1 MAQYVF
7 DSIFKTVRRTYQI
20 MMKRLIA
27 LLLCLIM
34 CVSVFA
40 GCTTEGEDE
49 DDDKGA
55 YITMYLTSEIYNF
68 DPALA
73 YNNEDAESIV
83 SLLFTRLFSLDSK
96 GKLQYEL
103 AKSYTTAENEKTN
116 EYTLTITLRETW
128 WSDKTRVTADDV
140 VFAWKRLLDP
150 ENSFAAAALLYDI
163 KNARAVKEGDV
174 SIDDLGVYAL
184 NDTTLEIV
192 FERPID
198 YDTFLLNLTSLAL
211 APLREDYATKGDDW
225 AKKPSTMVSSGPF
238 KIGKLYI
245 NTADDVLYTDYYT
258 QYTDDR
264 KLQFDSATGEYTPAP
279 NKKCDEGK
287 YLAFALERNA
297 FYYRDPDEAEDIK
310 IDKQV
315 TPYRIIV
322 DCSYSDA
329 QLKEAYEKGDI
340 YFIGDIPVSLR
351 GDSEFIK
358 DAIVQD
364 GLSTGSLYLNQ
375 NAMIKNKSTGE
386 EVALFANADVRKA
399 LSLAL
404 DRTAIANALVFAD
417 AATGI
422 VPTGIYNEELSGS
435 FRNTVGN
442 LIATSADTSAASAA
456 LSAAGVK
463 ASDYAFT
470 LKVNPNDDELMV
482 IATMAAEAWNALGF
496 EVSVVERGTLINNDW
511 YVPTA
516 SYPADIADELYYE
529 DYINRDYE
537 AIAIDMCSY
546 NQNAYGILAPFAT
559 LFSGIVDADMNLTS
573 NFTGY
578 YNEEYDALMEAVYY
592 LTYFE
597 QITSADFA
605 SFANYAS
612 AEEFQAVL
620 DACAAVYEKYGVKT
634 SNASAGRALL
644 LNEAE
649 KILVADMA
657 IIPVVFNKTATLQS
671 DAVSKISSD
680 LFVAYDMQKVKLKD
694 YEELV
699 ENMEKVYAFKTFY
712 KCSCGHENEADALSY
727 KEKEYLLTECSKCG
741 KALSTDKIIG
751 LYPFYLRKSEAAK

>member
-1 MAQYVF
+1 
-7 DSIFKTVRRTYQI
+7 

-27 LLLCLIM
+27 LLLCLLM

-40 GCTTEGEDE
+40 GCTAEGEDE
-49 DDDKGA
+49 DEDKGA
-55 YITMYLTSEIYNF
+55 YITMYLTNEIYNF

-73 YNNEDAESIV
+73 YNNDDAESIV
-83 SLLFTRLFSLDSK
+83 SLLFTRLFSLDNK

-198 YDTFLLNLTSLAL
+198 YDAFLLNLTSLAL
-211 APLREDYATKGDDW
+211 APLREDYASKGDDW
-225 AKKPSTMVSSGPF
+225 AKKPSTMVTSGAF
-238 KIGKLYI
+238 KLGKLYI
-245 NTADDVLYTDYYT
+245 NLEADAMSTKYYKQFLDPRCLQYNTD
-258 QYTDDR
+258 
-264 KLQFDSATGEYTPAP
+264 TGEYTPAVAT
-279 NKKCDEGK
+279 KKYYEGK

-297 FYYRDPDEAEDIK
+297 FYYRNPDEAEDIK
-310 IDKQV
+310 IDKEV
-315 TPYRIIV
+315 KPYRIIV

-329 QLKEAYEKGDI
+329 QLKKAYQNGEI
-340 YFIGDIPVSLR
+340 FFIGDIPVSLR

-358 DAIVQD
+358 DAIIQD
-364 GLSTGSLYLNQ
+364 GLSTASLFLNQ

-404 DRTAIANALVFAD
+404 DRTAVANALVFAD

-422 VPTGIYNEELSGS
+422 VPTGVYNQGLSGS
-435 FRNTVGN
+435 FRSTVGD
-442 LIATSADTSAASAA
+442 LISTSADTSAASAA

-463 ASDYAFT
+463 ASDYAFELT
-470 LKVNPNDDELMV
+470 VNPNDDELV
-482 IATMAAEAWNALGF
+482 VVATMAAEAWNALGF
-496 EVSVVERGTLINNDW
+496 EVTIKERGTIINNDW
-511 YVPTA
+511 YIPTG
-516 SYPADIADELYYE
+516 SIPADIADELYYE
-529 DYINRDYE
+529 DYINRDYQ
-537 AIAIDMCSY
+537 AIAIDFCAY
-546 NQNAYGILAPFAT
+546 NQDAYGMLAPFAT
-559 LFSGIVDADMNLTS
+559 LFSGITDTEMNLTS
-573 NFTGY
+573 GFTGY
-578 YNEEYDALMEAVYY
+578 ANEEYNALMEAVFY
-592 LTYFE
+592 LTYFDK
-597 QITSADFA
+597 ITSADFA

-620 DACAAVYEKYGVKT
+620 DSCSAVYEKYGVKT
-634 SNASAGRALL
+634 SDVAGGRAIL

-649 KILVADMA
+649 KILVEDMA
-657 IIPVVFNKTATLQS
+657 VVPVVFNKTATLTR
-671 DAVSKISSD
+671 DEISKISTD
-680 LFVAYDMQKVKLKD
+680 MFAAYDMQNVKMKD
-694 YEELV
+694 YEAYV
-699 ENMEKVYAFKTFY
+699 ENYEKVYAFKTFY
-712 KCSCGHENEADALSY
+712 HCSCGHDNEADSMSY
-727 KEKEYLLTECSKCG
+727 SDKEYLVKECSKCG
-741 KALSTDKIIG
+741 KALTTDNIVG
-751 LYPFYLRKSEAAK
+751 LYPFYLRMADAAAENVQ